1 MEQHQKA
8 RKQMVILSSVSVA
21 AGIHAGLDESMRHL
35 PRAYPRCQLSKKSG
49 SR

>member
-21 AGIHAGLDESMRHL
+21 AGIHAGLDSSMTHSSEL
-35 PRAYPRCQLSKKSG
+35 ILGVS
-49 SR
+49 